1 MVKAVVEKMKGKTSG
16 TISVAAILGVVVQGY
31 LGYQENKTKSA
42 QSGFVYNVVRE
53 LKADNDEALDKLD
66 EISTRLA
73 RLEGRTEGL
82 KDAVHLLQD
91 RSLKRR
97 DRAEA
102 IEELLSGDES
112 AFAPPD
118 PEPDEA
124 LAGGAGGGVF
134 SGSTE
139 VTVEAAEEATAPA
152 MAKPRRHK
160 KRKGRRS
167 KPALPLA
174 LPDSVQE
181 VEQAQQQLQ
190 EVFD

>member
-1 MVKAVVEKMKGKTSG
+1 MGSIGEKMKGKTSG
-16 TISVAAILGVVVQGY
+16 TISVAAILGVIVQGF

-42 QSGFVYNVVRE
+42 QGSFVYNVVRE

-102 IEELLSGDES
+102 IEELLSGDDS

-118 PEPDEA
+118 PEEDEH
-124 LAGGAGGGVF
+124 AGGGV
-134 SGSTE
+134 GSMGFDGDGHA
-139 VTVEAAEEATAPA
+139 VTVAVEAPA
-152 MAKPRRHK
+152 MAKAKGKKKRRPRRA
-160 KRKGRRS
+160 
-167 KPALPLA
+167 PASAKATLPDM
-174 LPDSVQE
+174 LPDSVQA

-190 EVFD
+190 EVFE